1 MAKSSSK
8 SLTEDSLNVIE
19 RKAINPNGHLG
30 CLYDGTRDQI
40 IDETSANVQEQWL
53 PASTPPQCEILN
65 SIVDP
70 NFNVL
75 QFIGV
80 EPQLRLSLLLNLLKR
95 TGMAK
100 ILNHS
105 QPIDQN
111 EMKCLEA
118 SLDENQSKSLYQQ
131 QILNKTRIQFSK
143 DNTNSVLRPTQADSH
158 SSSLPQGYVT
168 TSTSDKIDQHE
179 NRSKQ
184 RLFSQLSV
192 PEASSTS
199 TLSPSPPLPRDD
211 TTNILLLGET
221 GVGKS
226 TFINAFANYLI
237 FNSFEKAESSEPI
250 VIIPV
255 SFIMTIGDHFEECT
269 VKFGEIDS
277 SNNENFNAHG
287 QSVTQHCQSYVF
299 TRNNGDGRKV
309 RIIDTPGF
317 GDTRGLD
324 QDEQNMEHILQ
335 YINNLTHLNAICFLL
350 KPNLSRLN
358 IFFRTCFIQLF
369 SLLSPTVRNN
379 IIFCFTNARSTFYT
393 PGNTAPLLKTMFAS
407 SSMNDISFK
416 KENTFCFDSESFRYL
431 VALQNDIKFNG
442 EEKQEYE
449 MSWSTSVKEA
459 NRLID
464 YINEKLTVYRIDKE
478 WQSIKHAQFEISY
491 MIRPILE
498 TIRNILRNLIL
509 HKENLLNEYIEI
521 NSKPVHV
528 AANHCRSCKSNV
540 KQVGRFWILY
550 PTQHEIRN
558 ACNMCDCTLDQHV
571 SIDYVLDYK
580 CSNKLSNNL
589 QNKMTDILNKLCD
602 ASAKIVY
609 FLIYA
614 ACSTKDDPFL
624 KGLKEMIREETYICE
639 IEKSNAL
646 NLQLAEELLKVESQ
660 YKQQWNKVKL
670 AQENIDLPGVY
681 KLIKVISDYPTVH
694 EQMVAVKKRQKMILE
709 EYEYEADKI

>member
-1 MAKSSSK
+1 
-8 SLTEDSLNVIE
+8 
-19 RKAINPNGHLG
+19 
-30 CLYDGTRDQI
+30 
-40 IDETSANVQEQWL
+40 
-53 PASTPPQCEILN
+53 
-65 SIVDP
+65 
-70 NFNVL
+70 
-75 QFIGV
+75 
-80 EPQLRLSLLLNLLKR
+80 
-95 TGMAK
+95 
-100 ILNHS
+100 
-105 QPIDQN
+105 
-111 EMKCLEA
+111 
-118 SLDENQSKSLYQQ
+118 
-131 QILNKTRIQFSK
+131 
-143 DNTNSVLRPTQADSH
+143 
-158 SSSLPQGYVT
+158 
-168 TSTSDKIDQHE
+168 
-179 NRSKQ
+179 
-184 RLFSQLSV
+184 
-192 PEASSTS
+192 
-199 TLSPSPPLPRDD
+199 
-211 TTNILLLGET
+211 
-221 GVGKS
+221 
-226 TFINAFANYLI
+226 
-237 FNSFEKAESSEPI
+237 
-250 VIIPV
+250 
-255 SFIMTIGDHFEECT
+255 
-269 VKFGEIDS
+269 FGEIDS

-317 GDTRGLD
+317 GNTRGLD

-358 IFFRTCFIQLF
+358 IFFRTCLTQLF

-379 IIFCFTNARSTFYT
+379 IIFV
-393 PGNTAPLLKTMFAS
+393 LLTLDQHF
-407 SSMNDISFK
+407 IHL

-442 EEKQEYE
+442 EEKQKYE
-449 MSWSTSVKEA
+449 MRWSTSVKEA

-478 WQSIKHAQFEISY
+478 WQSIKHAQFEIFY

-498 TIRNILRNLIL
+498 TIRNTLRNLIL
-509 HKENLLNEYIEI
+509 YKENLLNEYIEI

-528 AANHCRSCKSNV
+528 AANHCRSCKGNV
-540 KQVGRFWILY
+540 KQVGRFWILC

-580 CSNKLSNNL
+580 CSNKLSSNP
-589 QNKMTDILNKLCD
+589 QNKMSDILNKLCD
-602 ASAKIVY
+602 ASVKIVH

-639 IEKSNAL
+639 MEKSNAL

-681 KLIKVISDYPTVH
+681 KLIKLISDYPTVH
-694 EQMVAVKKRQKMILE
+694 EQMVAVKKRQKMMLE